1 MCLDPPSQLLFDI
14 IPLRVVPPLVFGAI
28 IYRLVGL
35 VPEVS
40 TFWKFLLV
48 LVLFNLATASAV
60 LCISVAFAS
69 TGVASLVGTLVML
82 FKYVV
87 SAIPFPY
94 LMTTRLMFRSTNPI
108 VFAFVF
114 ALFQLALR
122 RFTHQPGVTRAGAV
136 AQHHLVLPRRVR
148 GARRERAPVPAAAR
162 GKVRREHRRAR
173 RGDPVDLRPQG
184 RGASPF
190 SPFLRFVFGRRG

>member
-1 MCLDPPSQLLFDI
+1 M
-14 IPLRVVPPLVFGAI
+14 
-28 IYRLVGL
+28 
-35 VPEVS
+35 
-40 TFWKFLLV
+40 LV

-69 TGVASLVGTLVML
+69 TSVASLVGTLVML

-122 RFTHQPGVTRAGAV
+122 RFTHQPGVARAGAV

-148 GARRERAPVPAAAR
+148 GPRCQRTTVPAIER
-162 GKVRREHRRAR
+162 KTGKYLKPLLLPRT
-173 RGDPVDLRPQG
+173 L
-184 RGASPF
+184 SPLLSF
-190 SPFLRFVFGRRG
+190 SFLCFFLRCFFPSP